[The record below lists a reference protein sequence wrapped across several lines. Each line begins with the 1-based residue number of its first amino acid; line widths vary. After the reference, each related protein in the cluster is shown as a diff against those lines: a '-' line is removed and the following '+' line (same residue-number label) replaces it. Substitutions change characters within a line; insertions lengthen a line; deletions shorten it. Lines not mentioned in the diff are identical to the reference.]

1 MLFIKFVKWVNPV
14 NVEKRIYLKTD
25 ILAFIDNLIN
35 NEENLYTDDDDEI
48 SSDSDLDYEISD
60 NDEVRAIPNV
70 NSNKNISTIEVA
82 VVRKLLF
89 KSF

>member
-1 MLFIKFVKWVNPV
+1 MNLS
-14 NVEKRIYLKTD
+14 ETD

-70 NSNKNISTIEVA
+70 NSNKNISTIELA